1 MSEERQS
8 ISSDVSNTV
17 VAAADEKVVKIPNWW
32 TPHFIPQNEPKISV
46 TITAANAADARH
58 HEFNAQLDLL
68 FDQIAALR
76 AVVQM
81 IDARLTNV
89 EEDRRK

>member
-1 MSEERQS
+1 MS
-8 ISSDVSNTV
+8 TV
-17 VAAADEKVVKIPNWW
+17 VVAADEKVVKIPNWW

-46 TITAANAADARH
+46 TITAANATDAR

-89 EEDRRK
+89 EDDRRK